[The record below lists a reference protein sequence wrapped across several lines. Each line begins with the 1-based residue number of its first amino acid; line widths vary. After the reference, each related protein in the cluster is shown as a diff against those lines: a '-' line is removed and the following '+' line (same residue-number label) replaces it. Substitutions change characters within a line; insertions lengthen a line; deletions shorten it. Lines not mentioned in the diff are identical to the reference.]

1 MYPLAFVS
9 YFWYKFYASLLA
21 AQYFCTV
28 SCNTVDFNADSTRPV
43 RGQLGQNSA

>member
-9 YFWYKFYASLLA
+9 YFCYKFYASLLA

-28 SCNTVDFNADSTRPV
+28 SCNTVDFNADST
-43 RGQLGQNSA
+43 